1 MLATPLSGDA
11 TEVAAVDIGSNSIH
25 LIVARQINGTL
36 QPLIAEK
43 QMVRLAAGLK
53 RGKLNAAAIDRG
65 LHALHALEP
74 VLAGLPAE
82 RVRIIATHALR
93 AAKNRDE
100 FIAAAR
106 EVLPYPIEVVSGDEE
121 ARLIYQ
127 GVAHTTPADGRRL
140 IIDIGGGSTEFVI
153 GEQFQP
159 LQLSSLSMGS
169 ESYRRKYFKHGDI
182 TPQQLAK
189 ATEAASVELAKME
202 RRFCATGWQH
212 ALGTSGSIK
221 VLLRFA
227 ALCEDNF
234 QQQLT
239 TATMATLRKVLLA
252 AQHIDNLSGIDSDR
266 QAQLPAAFAI
276 LDAAFNVLGI
286 ESLQLN
292 EAALREG
299 VLYEL
304 CDQLDERDIRK
315 RTIDSLCLRYS
326 TDSNQSQR
334 VARTIAQLLPQLQ
347 LPKKTHREYAL
358 YLNWAAALHEV
369 GLDISHR
376 KLQEHGRYIIAN
388 AELPGFSRDQQ
399 QILATLVGMQR
410 KSFYR
415 HQLPKLTLLS
425 RPALLQMVLIMRLAV
440 VLNTR
445 RLDREL
451 PPITLSFDTTATQLS
466 FADQWLD
473 SHPLLAA
480 DLEREIAYWRG
491 CGLKLKLLR

>member
-1 MLATPLSGDA
+1 MSNDNALTDV

-25 LIVARQINGTL
+25 IIVARQVNGAL

-53 RGKLNAAAIDRG
+53 KGKLDAAAVDRG
-65 LHALHALEP
+65 LHALHSFEP
-74 VLAGLPAE
+74 ILNGLPAD

-106 EVLPYPIEVVSGDEE
+106 EILPYPVEVVSGDEE

-140 IIDIGGGSTEFVI
+140 IIDIGGGSTEFII

-169 ESYRRKYFKHGDI
+169 ESYRRKFFKDGVI
-182 TPQQLAK
+182 TRERLAK

-227 ALCEDNF
+227 SLCQDDFND
-234 QQQLT
+234 QLT
-239 TATMATLRKVLLA
+239 PATLSTLRDALVA
-252 AQHIDNLSGIDSDR
+252 AEHIDNLEGVDSHR
-266 QAQLPAAFAI
+266 QPQLPAAFAI
-276 LDAAFNVLGI
+276 LDAAFGVLGI

-304 CDQLDERDIRK
+304 CDQLDERDIRT
-315 RTIDSLCLRYS
+315 RTIDSLCARY
-326 TDSNQSQR
+326 TVDSNQSQR
-334 VARTIAQLLPQLQ
+334 VQRTVAQLLPQLG
-347 LPKKTHREYAL
+347 LRSATHKEYARYL
-358 YLNWAAALHEV
+358 YWAAALHEI

-376 KLQEHGRYIIAN
+376 KLQEHGRYIITN
-388 AELPGFSRDQQ
+388 ADLPGFSHEQQ

-410 KSFYR
+410 KRFYR
-415 HQLPKLTLLS
+415 HDLPKLTLLS
-425 RPALLQMVLIMRLAV
+425 RPALLQMVLVLRLAV
-440 VLNTR
+440 LLNTR

-451 PPITLSFDTTATQLS
+451 PPITLSFASETTGLS
-466 FADQWLD
+466 FADDWLE

-480 DLEREIAYWRG
+480 DLEREREYWRG